1 MKTRFLI
8 PGIIPGLV
16 LGLLLAPAVSAVEIT
31 SGDYR
36 DRADVVAFVQRVA
49 AESTYSEQELADL
62 FGQVEKQEH
71 LFAQLDR
78 PAEKEL
84 EWWQYRRIFI
94 KDKRISK
101 GVEFWREH
109 RSLLAEVSETMGVPE
124 EIIVAIIGVET
135 FYGIYRGKD
144 PVFDS
149 LVTLAFDYP
158 RRAKFFTSEL
168 EQFLLLA
175 KEQRFA
181 VRDLRGSYAGAMGMP
196 QFISSSYRSYAIDFD
211 GDGQT
216 NLFDSIPDIAGSV
229 ANYFVKHGWQR
240 GGRVA
245 RPLIAIDNNS
255 IDQLEPGVKPN
266 YKWQELKQSGLVSK
280 IPIDQDAPVALV
292 KLLQRDHAE
301 YWAGFQNFYVVT
313 RYNHSEL
320 YAMAVYQLAKLISHE
335 FKKET

>member
-1 MKTRFLI
+1 MKKLI
-8 PGIIPGLV
+8 LV
-16 LGLLLAPAVSAVEIT
+16 LSLFVTPLASALEIT
-31 SGDYR
+31 AGDYQGR
-36 DRADVVAFVQRVA
+36 EDVATFVQRIA
-49 AESTYSEQELADL
+49 AETCYTEQELVDL
-62 FGQVEKQEH
+62 FARVEKQEH
-71 LFAQLDR
+71 LFEKLDR

-84 EWWQYRRIFI
+84 QWYQYKGIFI
-94 KDKRISK
+94 KDKRIDL
-101 GVEFWREH
+101 GVKFWRENH
-109 RSLLAEVSETMGVPE
+109 QLLNEVSEKTGVPA

-158 RRAKFFTSEL
+158 RRAKFFTVEL

-175 KEQRFA
+175 KEQGFDARA
-181 VRDLRGSYAGAMGMP
+181 LRGSYAGAMGMP
-196 QFISSSYRSYAIDFD
+196 QFISSSYRNYAIDFD
-211 GDGQT
+211 QDGQT

-245 RPLIAIDNNS
+245 RPLEITDGILADS
-255 IDQLEPGVKPN
+255 LEPGVKPN
-266 YKWQELKQSGLVSK
+266 YTWAQLKQNGLGSQFT
-280 IPIDQDAPVALV
+280 IGEETPVALV
-292 KLLQRDHAE
+292 RLEQKDHTE
-301 YWAGFQNFYVVT
+301 YWVGFQNFYVIT

-335 FKKET
+335 YKKQT